1 MCKNTRFSSP
11 QGEEPGKIRWTRTAN
26 AGGLLELDGVSILLD
41 GICGGV
47 GPYLPTPPRML
58 DWLMTRS
65 VDLMAFTH
73 SHRDHFSG
81 ENARLCLSAWGETA
95 VLGPRDVAEP
105 LSPYPAAAGGRVT
118 MGQVTV
124 TPIPSRHIGAACR
137 KMEHYSFLLEGS
149 RRCLFM
155 GDAAPVRWEG
165 GCPDVLF
172 APFAYAAT
180 DAGWRMTER
189 LSPKRLVLLHMP
201 GRDNDPE
208 GLWRMVE
215 EVLSRNRSIPV
226 TIPSMGERVE
236 I

>member
-1 MCKNTRFSSP
+1 MCKNTRLSSP
-11 QGEEPGKIRWTRTAN
+11 PGEGTGKIRWTRTAN

-41 GICGGV
+41 GICGGA
-47 GPYLPTPPRML
+47 GSYLPTPPWAL
-58 DWLMTRS
+58 DWLKTRS
-65 VDLMAFTH
+65 IDLMAFTH
-73 SHRDHFSG
+73 SHRDHFSAEG
-81 ENARLCLSAWGETA
+81 VRRCLADRRGTS
-95 VLGPRDVAEP
+95 VLGPRDVADA
-105 LSPYPAAAGGRVT
+105 LSPYPVAAGERIT
-118 MGQVTV
+118 AGQITV

-149 RRCLFM
+149 RRCLFL

-208 GLWRMVE
+208 GLWHMVE
-215 EVLSRNRSIPV
+215 EVLSRNRSTPV
-226 TIPSMGERVE
+226 TIPAMGERVE

>member
-1 MCKNTRFSSP
+1 MCKNPRLPSS
-11 QGEEPGKIRWTRTAN
+11 QGAETGKIRWTRTAN
-26 AGGLLELDGVSILLD
+26 AGGLLELDGVSVLLD

-47 GPYLPTPPRML
+47 GPYLPTPPRVL
-58 DWLMTRS
+58 DRLMARS
-65 VDLMAFTH
+65 IDLMAFTH
-73 SHRDHFSG
+73 SHQDHFSG
-81 ENARLCLSAWGETA
+81 EDVRLCLSAQKGAA
-95 VLGPRDVAEP
+95 VLGPRDVADA
-105 LSPYPAAAGGRVT
+105 LSPYPAAAEERMVVGP
-118 MGQVTV
+118 VTV

-155 GDAAPVRWEG
+155 GDAAPVQWKD

-180 DAGWRMTER
+180 GAGWRMTER

-208 GLWRMVE
+208 GLWQAVE
-215 EVLSRNRSIPV
+215 GVLSRNRDIPV
-226 TIPSMGERVE
+226 DIPDIGETVTL
-236 I
+236 